1 VEIELGPSYILFHH
15 GENFDAQDN
24 VLYQFLTG
32 KLHAIH
38 CYLSKHTVSLS
49 LLNYHFFFQVNH

>member
-1 VEIELGPSYILFHH
+1 
-15 GENFDAQDN
+15 
-24 VLYQFLTG
+24 LTG